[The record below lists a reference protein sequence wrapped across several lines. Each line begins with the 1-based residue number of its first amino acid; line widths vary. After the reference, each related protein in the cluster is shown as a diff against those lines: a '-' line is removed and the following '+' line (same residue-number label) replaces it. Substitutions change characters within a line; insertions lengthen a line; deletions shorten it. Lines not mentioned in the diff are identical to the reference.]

1 MTSREARHRGRG
13 GARLDVDAEEDSG
26 WNTTRGRRRLTGGP
40 ALSAGGE
47 EEGCGWTFGWP
58 AKMGRCGNVG
68 PLREG
73 RRGARVGRRR
83 GKATGAGG
91 NEPAL
96 ASARAEESQMASW
109 ADRETR
115 PHERTERGRWRP
127 LAAGLRGRGGEVAGP
142 ETGGPRGEGSE
153 EERVGQ
159 GRPVLGC
166 GGHGP
171 KDRGGVFPN
180 FLFYFPFSFSNQIQL
195 EFRVYFST

>member
-1 MTSREARHRGRG
+1 
-13 GARLDVDAEEDSG
+13 
-26 WNTTRGRRRLTGGP
+26 
-40 ALSAGGE
+40 
-47 EEGCGWTFGWP
+47 
-58 AKMGRCGNVG
+58 MGRCGNVG

-83 GKATGAGG
+83 GKATGAGE

-96 ASARAEESQMASW
+96 ASARAEENQMASW

-127 LAAGLRGRGGEVAGP
+127 LAAGLRGRGEVTGL

-153 EERVGQ
+153 EERTGQ
-159 GRPVLGC
+159 GGLAVGLCKMREQAFRPR
-166 GGHGP
+166 
-171 KDRGGVFPN
+171 KEERGREMKNTFPN

-195 EFRVYFST
+195 EFQIYFSS